1 MLPAQRV
8 TTLFSGFFR
17 PRRSSSRAAA
27 GTAPTIAEAE
37 TPQAQVQLNKLAHR
51 REGGANAALSFLPLS
66 PTRLSAILL
75 IPLEERSNMSK
86 QRILLVDDHEV
97 VRLGLKALLERH
109 PNFEVIG
116 EAGSAREAIELVGTL
131 QPSVVVMDIRL
142 PGTSGIEAC
151 EEIVQRFPE
160 TKVLM
165 LTSYAEDE
173 MLFSAIRAGASGY
186 ILKQIGGEELMR
198 ALEAVGRGEALLD
211 PAVTQ
216 RVFQEVRKAV
226 KEEEASAFAHLSQQE
241 KHVLLLVS
249 EGKTNREI
257 AKALFLG
264 EGTVRNYVSSILS
277 KLGVNNRAEAAAYA
291 VEHNLKEYI
300 QN

>member
-1 MLPAQRV
+1 
-8 TTLFSGFFR
+8 
-17 PRRSSSRAAA
+17 
-27 GTAPTIAEAE
+27 
-37 TPQAQVQLNKLAHR
+37 
-51 REGGANAALSFLPLS
+51 
-66 PTRLSAILL
+66 
-75 IPLEERSNMSK
+75 MSKIHAMPK

-97 VRLGLKALLERH
+97 VRLGLKSLLERH
-109 PNFEVIG
+109 PQFEVVG
-116 EAGSAREAIELVGTL
+116 EAGSAREAMEQVAALK
-131 QPSVVVMDIRL
+131 PEVVLMDIRL

-151 EEIVQRFPE
+151 EEIVEKYPGTR
-160 TKVLM
+160 VIM

-186 ILKQIGGEELMR
+186 ILKQIGSSDLIK
-198 ALEAVGRGEALLD
+198 ALEAVSRGEALLD

-216 RVFQEVRKAV
+216 RVFQEVRRAV

-257 AKALFLG
+257 AKSLFLG

-291 VEHNLKEYI
+291 VEHSLREYI
-300 QN
+300 ST

>member
-1 MLPAQRV
+1 MA
-8 TTLFSGFFR
+8 
-17 PRRSSSRAAA
+17 
-27 GTAPTIAEAE
+27 
-37 TPQAQVQLNKLAHR
+37 
-51 REGGANAALSFLPLS
+51 
-66 PTRLSAILL
+66 
-75 IPLEERSNMSK
+75 K

-109 PNFEVIG
+109 GQFEVIG
-116 EAGSAREAIELVGTL
+116 EAGSGREAIEQVTTL
-131 QPSVVVMDIRL
+131 EPDVVVMDIRL
-142 PGTSGIEAC
+142 PGQSGIEVC
-151 EEIVQRFPE
+151 EEIVRRFTD
-160 TKVLM
+160 TKVIM

-186 ILKQIGGEELMR
+186 ILKQIGGEDLVR

-226 KEEEASAFAHLSQQE
+226 KEEEASAFSHLSQQE
-241 KHVLLLVS
+241 KHVLVLVS

-300 QN
+300 TP

>member
-1 MLPAQRV
+1 MV
-8 TTLFSGFFR
+8 
-17 PRRSSSRAAA
+17 
-27 GTAPTIAEAE
+27 
-37 TPQAQVQLNKLAHR
+37 
-51 REGGANAALSFLPLS
+51 
-66 PTRLSAILL
+66 
-75 IPLEERSNMSK
+75 K

-97 VRLGLKALLERH
+97 VRLGLKSLLERH
-109 PNFEVIG
+109 PQFDIIG
-116 EAGSAREAIELVGTL
+116 EASSAREALEQVANNH
-131 QPSVVVMDIRL
+131 PDVVVMDIRL

-151 EEIVQRFPE
+151 EEITSRFPE
-160 TKVLM
+160 TRVLM

-186 ILKQIGGEELMR
+186 VLKQIGGEELVR
-198 ALEAVGRGEALLD
+198 ALEAVARGEALLD

-216 RVFQEVRKAV
+216 RVFQEVRRAV

-249 EGKTNREI
+249 EGRTNREI

-277 KLGVNNRAEAAAYA
+277 KLGVSNRAEAAAYA
-291 VEHNLKEYI
+291 VEHNLREYI
-300 QN
+300 SM